1 MPNKIRLKIGGI
13 EYSIT
18 SEESDAYLLGLGA
31 ELEAKMDNIMQ
42 KSPFLS
48 TTMAAV
54 MAAMESLD
62 EAYKTRTENETLR
75 LEIKR
80 LLEETACAKL
90 DAEIANRKLR
100 ELLGENNEF

>member
-62 EAYKTRTENETLR
+62 EAHKTRTENETLR

-100 ELLGENNEF
+100 DLLGENNEF